1 MISKQQFL
9 VGLLGWSHSA
19 LALPKAASSP
29 SVSLAGPSLVN
40 HPTSEP
46 HTPYSGTPTTTG
58 VVVASSVGSSVP
70 SKGIAPGATD
80 YPSDGK
86 LHSPQP
92 APFVP
97 AGGVGTSGETPVY
110 NAKSDFDF
118 ESLVCI
124 LHLLWKT
131 VSNCSGFGCLPRIH
145 RTRPLPRRTCSILC
159 LRLRKGRSHR

>member
-19 LALPKAASSP
+19 LALPKVASSP

-58 VVVASSVGSSVP
+58 AVVASSVGLPSPARASRQVRRTTPAMASCTARSLRLSFLLEVSGPVERHLCTTQRVTLTSSRWYVFL
-70 SKGIAPGATD
+70 
-80 YPSDGK
+80 Y
-86 LHSPQP
+86 
-92 APFVP
+92 
-97 AGGVGTSGETPVY
+97 
-110 NAKSDFDF
+110 
-118 ESLVCI
+118 
-124 LHLLWKT
+124 LLWKT

-159 LRLRKGRSHR
+159 RRLRKGRSHR